1 MSFPFRGCLK
11 KRTLLCALGATK
23 LRPGQPLLFQHQ
35 FHIQHLPIA
44 IKAQLPLVM
53 LRKAFHPQTFLLF
66 HPKCSSDPPS
76 HPLNSPKNSASE
88 GYRTAELSFGGV
100 DTDELSS
107 ENIQAKRLPG
117 LFFIGKVVDV
127 SGHFSGFNFQWA

>member
-23 LRPGQPLLFQHQ
+23 LRPGHRLQPDRHPLLFQHQ
-35 FHIQHLPIA
+35 LHIQHLPIA
-44 IKAQLPLVM
+44 IKAQQPLVM

-66 HPKCSSDPPS
+66 HPKCSSSPHS
-76 HPLNSPKNSASE
+76 HTLNSPKNPVRE

-117 LFFIGKVVDV
+117 LFFIGEAV
-127 SGHFSGFNFQWA
+127 